1 MVCQTEQNRTERNII
16 VNTTSDLTPSED
28 IQKRIDL
35 QRLYVKEQQCKLSRS
50 PQLFKEEWAPEVSM
64 EMQINNTALGEPD
77 LYEAVLHINLT
88 VKNKQITVLTAEVQQ
103 AGIFQ
108 VTGFTEEERKAIFS
122 TYVPTFLYPY
132 VRQVISRLSVDATV
146 LPIVLTPVNFDALF
160 KQEMDAAQAK
170 METTEHSE

>member
-1 MVCQTEQNRTERNII
+1 LDTISN
-16 VNTTSDLTPSED
+16 PSPSQSQE
-28 IQKRIDL
+28 IQKKIDL

-64 EMQINNTALGEPD
+64 EMQINHIALEAD

-88 VKNKQITVLTAEVQQ
+88 VKNKQVTALTVEVQQ

-108 VTGFTEEERKAIFS
+108 VTGFTEEERKAIFA

-132 VRQVISRLSVDATV
+132 VRQVISRLSVDATI

-170 METTEHSE
+170 KEMKADPE